1 MVTGGAAVTIRVRD
15 MRPDDVDAVM
25 GIERVSFPTPWSRRL
40 FEEEFQRDFS
50 SALVACR
57 EPDGPVLGYAV
68 CWTVASES
76 HLLNIAVRPE
86 ARDRGVGR
94 ALLRECIR
102 RGARKGA
109 RKIYLEVR
117 PTNAPAIHLYESEG
131 FVRVGIRRNYY
142 TDTGEDALLL
152 SRRIREED
160 AA

>member
-1 MVTGGAAVTIRVRD
+1 VRIRD
-15 MRPDDVDAVM
+15 MRSGDVDAVIE
-25 GIERVSFPTPWSRRL
+25 IERISFPTPWSRRL
-40 FEEEFQRDFS
+40 FEEELHRDFS
-50 SALVACR
+50 SALVAC
-57 EPDGPVLGYAV
+57 EDPDGPMLGYAV
-68 CWTVASES
+68 CWTVSGES

-86 ARDRGVGR
+86 MRDRGVGR

-131 FVRVGIRRNYY
+131 FIFVGIRRNYY
-142 TDTGEDALLL
+142 TDTGEDALLF
-152 SRRIREED
+152 SRRIGEED